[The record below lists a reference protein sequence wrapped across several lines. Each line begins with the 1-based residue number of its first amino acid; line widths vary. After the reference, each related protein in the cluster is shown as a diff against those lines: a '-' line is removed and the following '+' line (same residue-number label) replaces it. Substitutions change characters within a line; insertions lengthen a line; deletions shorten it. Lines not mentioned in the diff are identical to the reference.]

1 MTSFFALDN
10 ETTKLALEFTQ
21 FPDSAGFLALLNL
34 TYEVKA
40 IIIALLLLD
49 LIVGLVLRTKVISYL
64 RTNDC
69 KRTPLNNFF
78 FLDQI
83 NGGFLGLNIVYTV
96 IAILIPYPISTV
108 IGYELCNWADLFGC
122 LYIAGSNIW
131 SSAIAVLRDVK
142 LIRNRAVLC
151 KQKI

>member
-1 MTSFFALDN
+1 MTSFFVLDN
-10 ETTKLALEFTQ
+10 QTIKSALEFTQ
-21 FPDSAGFLALLNL
+21 FPDSAGLLALLNL

-40 IIIALLLLD
+40 IIITLLLLD

-64 RTNDC
+64 RTTDC
-69 KRTPLNNFF
+69 KKTPLNNFF

-96 IAILIPYPISTV
+96 IAILVPFPISTV

-142 LIRNRAVLC
+142 LIRN
-151 KQKI
+151 